1 MNKKILIGSIIAVAI
16 IVLSSFSSVVGKVSI
31 DEEFISKVEQLSTKD
46 EDCGCND
53 ESQPLVGNFPIIC
66 GILLPI
72 TMLSMYMNLWMNPM
86 GMGLLFIVLIN
97 IARILGCDWVP
108 GL

>member
-1 MNKKILIGSIIAVAI
+1 MKKKILIVSIFAVALLTL
-16 IVLSSFSSVVGKVSI
+16 VSFSSVVGKVSI

-46 EDCGCND
+46 EDCGCNG
-53 ESQPLVGNFPIIC
+53 ESQPLAGNFPIIC

-97 IARILGCDWVP
+97 IAVKLGCDWVP
-108 GL
+108 EL